1 MPVIA
6 LQMYTLRKHM
16 GSKEELRETLG
27 RVAAIGYQAVQ
38 ITPPGFVTLP
48 ELRQMLD
55 ETGLYADSVLA
66 HSTKLDE
73 EYDDVLRAADILST
87 GVVRLDG
94 ISHELAQSE
103 EGYHTYAAML
113 ERGGQRFRAAGLSMY
128 YHFHAFEWVNFPD
141 GRRGIDILLDETS
154 PEAVGFQPDIYWLAA
169 AGTEPSDSLRRFA
182 GRARY
187 MHVKDY
193 GITLRS
199 GAMENVPRTFAAV
212 GKGNL
217 NLPAIVRTAR
227 EIGIEEYC
235 VEQDECSGD
244 VFACIEESYKGLKTL
259 GI

>member
-73 EYDDVLRAADILST
+73 EYDDVLRAADILGTS
-87 GVVRLDG
+87 VVRLDG

-113 ERGGQRFRAAGLSMY
+113 ERGGQRFRAADLSM
-128 YHFHAFEWVNFPD
+128 
-141 GRRGIDILLDETS
+141 
-154 PEAVGFQPDIYWLAA
+154 
-169 AGTEPSDSLRRFA
+169 
-182 GRARY
+182 
-187 MHVKDY
+187 
-193 GITLRS
+193 
-199 GAMENVPRTFAAV
+199 
-212 GKGNL
+212 
-217 NLPAIVRTAR
+217 
-227 EIGIEEYC
+227 
-235 VEQDECSGD
+235 
-244 VFACIEESYKGLKTL
+244 
-259 GI
+259 